1 MILLDTHVLLWLA
14 KDPAKLSKPA
24 TLALRKASKSAG
36 LSIASI
42 TLWEIALLITRGRIR
57 AQGTV
62 QGFLQQL
69 VEASRVRVRE
79 ITPEVAALA
88 MQFPDDFPADPGDRL
103 IAATARADGATLV
116 TADQRIQ
123 QSPLVA
129 TLW

>member
-1 MILLDTHVLLWLA
+1 MIMLDTHVLLWLA
-14 KDPAKLSKPA
+14 KDPTKLSKSA
-24 TLALRKASKSAG
+24 ISTLRKASKSEG

-57 AQGTV
+57 VQGTV
-62 QGFLQQL
+62 DGFLQQL
-69 VEASRVRVRE
+69 VEATGVRVRE

-103 IAATARADGATLV
+103 IAATARANGATLV

-129 TLW
+129 TVW